1 VWFYGARPEGIEVA
15 VTRTAAAPSSRSK
28 RDLILRLAAE
38 EFGRKGFDA
47 TKWATIA
54 ESAGIGGTALYH
66 YFESKTHCLFTLLL
80 ESYEGWYTRWSECL
94 SSVDDPLASILAAVS
109 ASFDFSEAEAVK
121 ARLLINEQGKL
132 STLKTTGREEKVR
145 SEALRVSRR
154 IEALWI
160 SYLSDAMAAKKLP
173 QRDPRLLAHSIIG
186 LLQSVWAW
194 YRPSGRYTLGDLEK
208 FYSANVRAMIFAG

>member
-1 VWFYGARPEGIEVA
+1 MCTTRRSEVA
-15 VTRTAAAPSSRSK
+15 VTRTVVPSSRSK

-66 YFESKTHCLFTLLL
+66 YFESKTHCLFTLML
-80 ESYEGWYTRWSECL
+80 ESYEGWYARWGECL
-94 SSVDDPLASILAAVS
+94 SSSDEPVESILAAVS
-109 ASFDFSEAEAVK
+109 ASFRFSEAEAVK

-132 STLKTTGREEKVR
+132 STLKTAGREEKVR
-145 SEALRVSRR
+145 NEALRVSRR
-154 IEALWI
+154 IEALWVG
-160 SYLSDAMAAKKLP
+160 YLTDAMATKQLP
-173 QRDPRLLAHSIIG
+173 SRDPRLLAHSIIG

-194 YRPSGRYTLGDLEK
+194 YRPSGKYSLADLET
-208 FYSANVRAMIFAG
+208 FYVANVRAMLFAG

>member
-1 VWFYGARPEGIEVA
+1 MTRAVVA
-15 VTRTAAAPSSRSK
+15 SSRSK

-66 YFESKTHCLFTLLL
+66 YFESKTHCLFTLML
-80 ESYEGWYTRWSECL
+80 ESYEASHVRWSECL
-94 SSVDDPLASILAAVS
+94 SSLDDPVASILSAVS
-109 ASFDFSEAEAVK
+109 ASFQFTEGEAIK
-121 ARLLINEQGKL
+121 ARLLVNEQGKL

-145 SEALRVSRR
+145 AEALRVSRR
-154 IEALWI
+154 IEAMWI
-160 SYLSDAMAAKKLP
+160 AYLTEAMAAKKLP
-173 QRDPRLLAHSIIG
+173 ARDPRLLAHAIIG

-194 YRPSGRYTLGDLEK
+194 HRPSGKYSLADLDA
-208 FYSANVRAMIFAG
+208 FYSANVRAMVLAG

>member
-1 VWFYGARPEGIEVA
+1 MKAA
-15 VTRTAAAPSSRSK
+15 VAPSARSK
-28 RDLILRLAAE
+28 RDLILRLAAD

-54 ESAGIGGTALYH
+54 ESAGIGSTALYH
-66 YFESKTHCLFTLLL
+66 YFESKTHCLFTLML
-80 ESYEGWYTRWSECL
+80 ESYERWYRTWSDCL
-94 SSVDDPLASILAAVS
+94 DSVDDPVAAIRAAVA
-109 ASFDFSEAEAVK
+109 ASFEFSEVETIQ

-132 STLKTTGREEKVR
+132 STLKTAGREQAVR
-145 SEALRVSRR
+145 AEALRVSRR

-160 SYLSDAMAAKKLP
+160 DYLTRAMAAGGLP

-194 YRPSGRYTLGDLEK
+194 YRPSGKYSLAELDA
-208 FYSANVRAMIFAG
+208 FYWTNVRAMILAD

>member
-1 VWFYGARPEGIEVA
+1 MTRAVA
-15 VTRTAAAPSSRSK
+15 ASSRSK

-66 YFESKTHCLFTLLL
+66 YFESKTHCLFTLML
-80 ESYEGWYTRWSECL
+80 ESYDGWYERWGACL
-94 SSVDDPLASILAAVS
+94 SSQVDPVASILAAVS
-109 ASFDFSEAEAVK
+109 ASFQFTEADAVK

-132 STLKTTGREEKVR
+132 STLKTAGREEKVR
-145 SEALRVSRR
+145 TEALRVSRR

-160 SYLSDAMAAKKLP
+160 GYLTDAMAAGKLP
-173 QRDPRLLAHSIIG
+173 ARDPRLLAHSIIG

-194 YRPSGRYTLGDLEK
+194 YRPSGRYTLADLDA
-208 FYSANVRAMIFAG
+208 FYSANVRAMLFAS

>member
-1 VWFYGARPEGIEVA
+1 MTRAVA
-15 VTRTAAAPSSRSK
+15 ASPRSK
-28 RDLILRLAAE
+28 RDLILRIAAE

-66 YFESKTHCLFTLLL
+66 YFESKTHCLFTLML
-80 ESYEGWYTRWSECL
+80 ESYEGWYARWRDCL
-94 SSVDDPLASILAAVS
+94 SSLDDPVAAILSASS
-109 ASFDFSEAEAVK
+109 ASFQFSEAEAVK

-145 SEALRVSRR
+145 TEALRVSRR

-160 SYLSDAMAAKKLP
+160 GYLTDAMAADHLP
-173 QRDPRLLAHSIIG
+173 ARDPRLLAHSIIG

-194 YRPSGRYTLGDLEK
+194 YRPSGRYTLAELDA
-208 FYSANVRAMIFAG
+208 FYAANIRAMLFAA

>member
-1 VWFYGARPEGIEVA
+1 MKAA
-15 VTRTAAAPSSRSK
+15 VAPSARSK

-66 YFESKTHCLFTLLL
+66 YFESKTHCLFTLML
-80 ESYEGWYTRWSECL
+80 EAYERWYDTWRECL
-94 SSVDDPLASILAAVS
+94 TDADDPLAAIDAAVS
-109 ASFDFSEAEAVK
+109 ASFRVTEAETVQ

-132 STLKTTGREEKVR
+132 STLKPTGREQKVR
-145 SEALRVSRR
+145 AEALRVSRR
-154 IEALWI
+154 IEALWVE
-160 SYLSDAMAAKKLP
+160 YLDSAMAAGHIP
-173 QRDPRLLAHSIIG
+173 ARDPRLLAHSIIG

-194 YRPSGRYTLGDLEK
+194 YRPSGRYGLAELDA
-208 FYSANVRAMIFAG
+208 FYTANVRALILAS

>member
-1 VWFYGARPEGIEVA
+1 MTIASAP
-15 VTRTAAAPSSRSK
+15 APSARSK
-28 RDLILRLAAE
+28 RVLILRIAAE
-38 EFGRKGFDA
+38 EFGRRGFDA

-66 YFESKTHCLFTLLL
+66 YFESKTHCLFTLML
-80 ESYEGWYTRWSECL
+80 ESYEGWYARWSECL
-94 SSVDDPLASILAAVS
+94 STHDDPVDAVLSAVS
-109 ASFDFSEAEAVK
+109 ASFQFSEADAIK

-145 SEALRVSRR
+145 NEALRVSRR

-160 SYLSDAMAAKKLP
+160 SYLTDAMAAKQLP
-173 QRDPRLLAHSIIG
+173 DRDPRLLAHSIIG

-194 YRPSGRYTLGDLEK
+194 YRPSGKYTLADLDA
-208 FYSANVRAMIFAG
+208 FYSANVRAMLFAA

>member
-1 VWFYGARPEGIEVA
+1 MKDV
-15 VTRTAAAPSSRSK
+15 AAPSPRSK
-28 RDLILRLAAE
+28 RAVILRIAAE

-66 YFESKTHCLFTLLL
+66 YFESKTHCLFTLML
-80 ESYEGWYTRWSECL
+80 ESYEGWYTTWSGCL
-94 SSVDDPLASILAAVS
+94 SSPDDPVESILAAVS
-109 ASFDFSEAEAVK
+109 ASFRCTEADAIK

-132 STLKTTGREEKVR
+132 STLKTTGREENVR
-145 SEALRVSRR
+145 TEALRVSRR

-160 SYLSDAMAAKKLP
+160 TYLSEAIDAQALP
-173 QRDPRLLAHSIIG
+173 PRDPRLLAHSIIG

-194 YRPSGRYTLGDLEK
+194 YRPSGKYTTADLRS
-208 FYSANVRAMIFAG
+208 FYSANVRAMLFAQ

>member
-1 VWFYGARPEGIEVA
+1 M
-15 VTRTAAAPSSRSK
+15 TRIAAPSTRSK
-28 RDLILRLAAE
+28 RELILRIAAE
-38 EFGRKGFDA
+38 EFGRRGFDA

-66 YFESKTHCLFTLLL
+66 YFESKTHCLFTLML

-94 SSVDDPLASILAAVS
+94 ASDDDPVASILSAVS
-109 ASFDFSEAEAVK
+109 ASFQFSEAEAVK

-132 STLKTTGREEKVR
+132 STLKTAGREEKVR
-145 SEALRVSRR
+145 TEALRVSRR

-160 SYLSDAMAAKKLP
+160 SYLTDAMAARKLP
-173 QRDPRLLAHSIIG
+173 ARDPRLLAHSIIG

-194 YRPSGRYTLGDLEK
+194 YRPSGKYALADLDA
-208 FYSANVRAMIFAG
+208 FYSANVHAMLLATG